1 MTATSAQ
8 EDDDLD
14 FTGKETEHG
23 MTYKISVNSRILINN
38 LFK

>member
-14 FTGKETEHG
+14 FTGKENRAWHDLQNFSE
-23 MTYKISVNSRILINN
+23 
-38 LFK
+38 FKNFDQ